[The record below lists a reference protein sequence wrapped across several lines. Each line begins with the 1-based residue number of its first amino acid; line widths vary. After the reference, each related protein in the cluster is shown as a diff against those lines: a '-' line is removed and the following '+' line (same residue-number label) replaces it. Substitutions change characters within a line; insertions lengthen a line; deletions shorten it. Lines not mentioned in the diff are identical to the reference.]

1 LKKVEIFSAIIG
13 DAALPLLGFLFWD
26 WGFYFIVLYFLFDIF
41 IRALFLIK
49 RVKLLPAIDL
59 NYRFSLLGI
68 FLTIIEICLLH
79 LLVYFSLSPVSL
91 FQEFWLFLS
100 YEELGIAQG
109 IVLLPLL
116 FLNEIIK
123 IRNEIKMK
131 SPQNLRYEILKRSQ
145 HFQFYR
151 MIIWSILLLCT
162 NFITF
167 PESLLVALLIGT
179 LCIQPFYVFR
189 NIS

>member
-1 LKKVEIFSAIIG
+1 MKKVEIFSAIIG

-41 IRALFLIK
+41 IRALYLIK

-59 NYRFSLLGI
+59 NYRFSLLGV

>member
-1 LKKVEIFSAIIG
+1 MKKVEIFSAIIG

-41 IRALFLIK
+41 IRALYLIK

-91 FQEFWLFLS
+91 FQELWLFLS

-131 SPQNLRYEILKRSQ
+131 SPQNLRYEILKSSQ

>member
-1 LKKVEIFSAIIG
+1 MKKVEIFSAIIG

-41 IRALFLIK
+41 IRALHLIK

-59 NYRFSLLGI
+59 NYRFSLRGI

-131 SPQNLRYEILKRSQ
+131 SPQNLRYEILKSSQ

>member
-1 LKKVEIFSAIIG
+1 MKKVEIFSAIIG
-13 DAALPLLGFLFWD
+13 DAALPLLGFMFWD

-79 LLVYFSLSPVSL
+79 FLVYFSLSPVSL
-91 FQEFWLFLS
+91 FQELWLFLS

-131 SPQNLRYEILKRSQ
+131 SPQNLRYEILKSSQ

>member
-1 LKKVEIFSAIIG
+1 MKKVEIFSAIIG

-41 IRALFLIK
+41 IRALYLIK

-91 FQEFWLFLS
+91 FQELWLFLS

-131 SPQNLRYEILKRSQ
+131 SPQNLRYEILKSSQ
-145 HFQFYR
+145 YFQCYR
-151 MIIWSILLLCT
+151 MIIWSILLVCT

-189 NIS
+189 NIA

>member
-1 LKKVEIFSAIIG
+1 MKKVEIFSAIIG

-41 IRALFLIK
+41 IRSLYLIK

-79 LLVYFSLSPVSL
+79 LLVYFSLSPLYL
-91 FQEFWLFLS
+91 FQELWLFLS

-131 SPQNLRYEILKRSQ
+131 SKCNSQ
-145 HFQFYR
+145 KCC
-151 MIIWSILLLCT
+151 WC
-162 NFITF
+162 
-167 PESLLVALLIGT
+167 
-179 LCIQPFYVFR
+179 
-189 NIS
+189 

>member
-1 LKKVEIFSAIIG
+1 MKKVEIFSAIIG

-91 FQEFWLFLS
+91 FQELWLFLS

-131 SPQNLRYEILKRSQ
+131 SPQNLRYEILKSSQ
-145 HFQFYR
+145 YFQCYR